1 MATSPAPGTDRAR
14 LATKL
19 REIRAVTGMSGNQ
32 FAAHIG
38 WPQSR
43 VSKIE
48 TGVQFPTDQ
57 DVADWLEA
65 ARAHDQRDV
74 VAALLASARVELVNF
89 RKVVKESGDPGSPQR
104 SAGRE
109 ERQATRISNF
119 QPAAIPGLLQTPAY
133 VRAVLSLPSGPAS
146 LGAAMTDD
154 DLDRMVAFRIERQ
167 SVLYDNTKT
176 VSFVVGE
183 AALWTRIGSVD
194 TQRGQLDRL
203 HAIAEL
209 GTVDLRIVPFATAMP
224 VCPLH
229 GFRIYDDEAVS
240 IETITGSQTLADPD
254 EVAEYVRFFSHLQA
268 AAVAGRDAVQLIQRV
283 SRRLGSEAGE

>member
-1 MATSPAPGTDRAR
+1 M
-14 LATKL
+14 
-19 REIRAVTGMSGNQ
+19 TGMSGNQ

-65 ARAHDQRDV
+65 ARAHDQRDA
-74 VAALLASARVELVNF
+74 VAALLARARVENVAF
-89 RKVVKESGDPGSPQR
+89 RKVVKESG
-104 SAGRE
+104 SAGFLQRLAGGRE
-109 ERQATRISNF
+109 KQATRICDF
-119 QPAAIPGLLQTPAY
+119 LPAMIPGLLQTPAY
-133 VRAVLSLPSGPAS
+133 TRELLSLPSGPAS
-146 LGAAMTDD
+146 LGAAVTDD
-154 DLDRMVAFRIERQ
+154 DLARMVAFRIERQ

-183 AALWTRIGSVD
+183 AALWTRIGGVD

-203 HAIAEL
+203 HSIAEL
-209 GTVDLRIVPFATAMP
+209 GTVDLRIVPFTTAMP
-224 VCPLH
+224 VFPLH
-229 GFRIYDDEAVS
+229 GFRIYDDEAVD

-254 EVAEYVRFFSHLQA
+254 DVAEYVRFFSHLQA

-283 SRRLGSEAGE
+283 SRRLGSETGE